1 MQSVILKIDESIN
14 LIDFVKKVQ
23 TIYGKKQVEPVLV
36 DQPSDK
42 SSKKRFGVLPDIF
55 TNPIIINDFH
65 MYSREE
71 LNER

>member
-1 MQSVILKIDESIN
+1 MQSVMLKIDESIN
-14 LIDFVKKVQ
+14 LIDFVKKIQ
-23 TIYGKKQVEPVLV
+23 AIYGKKQVEPVLV

-42 SSKKRFGVLPDIF
+42 STTKHFGVLPDIF
-55 TNPIIINDFH
+55 ANPIIINDFH